1 MTVEFSFLP
10 VNDKMY
16 NYKFLINIQDNAKP
30 MGINL
35 KGQGVQV
42 QLEVKSEVV
51 NIGPV
56 LPYDPQAYALLE
68 VHNPSEYDTELYSL
82 NFDPQFKYEEAQLNN
97 YPHFKDKEPLYFPVR
112 KPAQRF
118 WPQVILENQ
127 KNQQILNCQ

>member
-1 MTVEFSFLP
+1 MVPSTGVIQPGQRMTVEFSFLP

-56 LPYDPQAYALLE
+56 LPYDP
-68 VHNPSEYDTELYSL
+68 
-82 NFDPQFKYEEAQLNN
+82 
-97 YPHFKDKEPLYFPVR
+97 
-112 KPAQRF
+112 
-118 WPQVILENQ
+118 
-127 KNQQILNCQ
+127 